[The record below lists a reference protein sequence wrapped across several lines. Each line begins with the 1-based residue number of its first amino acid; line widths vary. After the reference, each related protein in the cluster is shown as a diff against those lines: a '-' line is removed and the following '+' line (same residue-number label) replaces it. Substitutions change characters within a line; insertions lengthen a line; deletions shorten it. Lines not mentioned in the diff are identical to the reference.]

1 MTTTSIPKRYV
12 SLPDHTTAQVL
23 IKSCALLDPDE
34 PGRLLHDQDILISGE
49 RIEAIGPG
57 GTLMCNPFRV
67 TRVIN
72 GEGCIAMPGL
82 INAHTHSLEN
92 VLKATSPSL
101 PLELWLVPLFSDVI
115 EWSPRF
121 VYLSTLLGAIEML
134 KTGTT
139 AVLDHL
145 WTADGVSLQYL
156 DATMQAYRDAGIR
169 AAVAP
174 SIEDQDLVLEAGT
187 KRGMKFPHHP
197 FIDRF
202 TLWPAIDE
210 QLAALE
216 QFIAQWHLSANGRL
230 RCLVGPSGIHWC
242 SPYLMQACLDLAEQ
256 YNTGMHLHAVE
267 TQVQAKVIQE
277 MLGQGGIAYLKQAG
291 VLKAN
296 TSLAH
301 AIWLED
307 GDLEILASTH
317 TTVVHN
323 PVSNLR
329 LGSGRFPLVEARK
342 SGVKVALGSDG
353 SASNDTQ
360 NMFGV
365 LKMTGLMHNQPDN
378 DYTQWPQPIE
388 ILEMTTRGGAAALG
402 QSAELG
408 MLAPGYLADLVLLNL
423 DSATFL
429 PLRDPYLHLVYC
441 EHGESVQTAIVH
453 GDVVVERGIVT
464 TVDECALRQEL
475 REYCASTWS
484 AFPTNLDSVSNT
496 REVLT
501 SLDTLRRLI
510 LQQQCKA

>member
-1 MTTTSIPKRYV
+1 MPRDYNV
-12 SLPDHTTAQVL
+12 SLPNPTATQVL
-23 IKSCALLDPDE
+23 ITSCALLDPDQ

-49 RIEAIGPG
+49 RIAAIGPH
-57 GTLMCNPFRV
+57 GTLMDHPFHV
-67 TRVIN
+67 TKVID
-72 GEGCIAMPGL
+72 GQGCLAMPGL

-101 PLELWLVPLFSDVI
+101 PLELWLIPLFSDVI

-134 KTGTT
+134 KSGTT

-145 WTADGVSLQYL
+145 WTADGVSLPYL

-174 SIEDQDLVLEAGT
+174 SIEDQDLMLEAGR
-187 KRGMKFPHHP
+187 KRGMTFPSHP

-202 TLWPAIDE
+202 SLWPAIDE
-210 QLAALE
+210 QIMALE
-216 QFIAQWHLSANGRL
+216 QFIAQWHLSAHGRL

-242 SPYLMQACLDLAEQ
+242 SPYLMQACLDLASRYQ
-256 YNTGMHLHAVE
+256 TGMHLHAVE

-277 MLGQGGIAYLKQAG
+277 MLGQGGIAYLQQAG
-291 VLKAN
+291 VLKAD

-307 GDLEILASTH
+307 GDLEMLASTR

-342 SGVKVALGSDG
+342 SGVRVALGSDG

-378 DYTQWPQPIE
+378 DYRQWPQPLE
-388 ILEMTTRGGAAALG
+388 ILEMTTLGGAAALG

-408 MLAPGYLADLVLLNL
+408 QLAPGYLADLVLLNL
-423 DSATFL
+423 DSTPFL

-441 EHGESVQTAIVH
+441 EHGESVQTSIVH
-453 GDVVVERGIVT
+453 GAVVVEQGIVA
-464 TVDECALRQEL
+464 TVDEYALRHEL
-475 REYCASTWS
+475 HEYCKSTLFTS
-484 AFPTNLDSVSNT
+484 HGNFNGSSNT
-496 REVLT
+496 WEVLT

-510 LQQQCKA
+510 LQQQCEA